1 MDDPEGSFDK
11 ISDII
16 ATDPGLSVRLLRIVN
31 SAYFGFP
38 SQIETV
44 SHAIGVVG
52 LEQLNNLVIS
62 TVIMERFK
70 GIPDSVIN
78 MESFWK
84 HSIACGLAAKI
95 ISSHSG
101 EVNTEKFFVAGML
114 HDIGRLII
122 ALTAPFNIL
131 SVFMRCKSEK
141 ISLQQSEKDILG
153 FTPADVGEHLLKA
166 WNLPVFLQEVVGNH
180 HQPEKNSTFSKET
193 SIVHVADHIVNTL
206 ALGDSGESP
215 FPCPM
220 NRTAWKK
227 NRTAP
232 RNIPGKIRCRN
243 QQAYQFC
250 PASVFTSRLTYSYPS
265 GAGRYNCHTPS
276 GSRPAQSFLEGCS
289 CLRVF

>member
-1 MDDPEGSFDK
+1 MEIQELFSADVQIPSLPDVYYKFKEAMDNPEGSFEE

-38 SQIETV
+38 SKIETI

-70 GIPDSVIN
+70 GIPDSVMN
-78 MESFWK
+78 MDSFWR
-84 HSIACGLAAKI
+84 HSVACGLAAKI

-122 ALTAPFNIL
+122 ALTVPFNIL
-131 SVFMRCKSEK
+131 SVFMRCKSEN
-141 ISLQQSEKDILG
+141 ISLHESEKDIMG
-153 FTPADVGEHLLKA
+153 FTHADIGKHLLKT
-166 WNLPVFLQEVVGNH
+166 WGLPVFLQEVVGDH
-180 HQPEKNSTFSKET
+180 HQPGKNPNFAKEA

-206 ALGDSGESP
+206 TLGDSGESP
-215 FPCPM
+215 FPFPM
-220 NRTAWKK
+220 NQTAWKK
-227 NRTAP
+227 LELRIS
-232 RNIPGKIRCRN
+232 REGLGKEISKDIN
-243 QQAYQFC
+243 STLQVFLQA
-250 PASVFTSRLTYSYPS
+250 A
-265 GAGRYNCHTPS
+265 
-276 GSRPAQSFLEGCS
+276 
-289 CLRVF
+289 

>member
-1 MDDPEGSFDK
+1 MDDPEGSFDE

-101 EVNTEKFFVAGML
+101 EINTEKFFVAGIL

-141 ISLQQSEKDILG
+141 ISLHESEKDILG
-153 FTPADVGEHLLKA
+153 FTHAGIGKHLLKT
-166 WNLPVFLQEVVGNH
+166 WGLPVFLQEVVGNH
-180 HQPEKNSTFSKET
+180 HQPGKNFSFSKES
-193 SIVHVADHIVNTL
+193 SIVHLADHIVNTL

-227 NRTAP
+227 IELPQGIFREKLGVEINKHINSAL
-232 RNIPGKIRCRN
+232 
-243 QQAYQFC
+243 Q
-250 PASVFTSRLTYSYPS
+250 VFTSRLTYSYPS